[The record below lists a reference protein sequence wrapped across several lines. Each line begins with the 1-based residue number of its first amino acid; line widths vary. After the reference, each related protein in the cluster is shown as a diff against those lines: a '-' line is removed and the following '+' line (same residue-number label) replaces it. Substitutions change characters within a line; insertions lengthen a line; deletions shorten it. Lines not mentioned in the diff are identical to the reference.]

1 MRDCDEFLVYE
12 LTRFPE
18 RFEGVIDALAGG
30 IVSFGIAAD
39 SYYPDADEND
49 KSCPNCPK
57 SRPRRHSYHGWVEG
71 LHSEFNVR
79 CQCYSIWEIGI
90 LEEMNIRTVL
100 RFTVVGIVVG
110 LVLGWL
116 ISLVSGNIF
125 IVLAGGALGTL
136 VGLVLGVIHRN
147 DR

>member
-1 MRDCDEFLVYE
+1 MLSPEESLALE
-12 LTRFPE
+12 LLLTRTIQMLTRMTSHAPTAQS
-18 RFEGVIDALAGG
+18 RGPGG
-30 IVSFGIAAD
+30 IRITDG
-39 SYYPDADEND
+39 
-49 KSCPNCPK
+49 
-57 SRPRRHSYHGWVEG
+57 VEG